1 MAYYNIVT
9 MAYHCTTSVQLNR
22 LPAKIFEPNDD
33 TTATRLAPP
42 RAVPLPLPLAVSA
55 GVSSDCCCCCC
66 CCCCWCCWCWTQPSK
81 GLSIVTVPLAGP
93 AAVIVRHCPTP
104 GPSSTIKVVPTTG
117 SVFTVSQRNSSSTA
131 AAAAPAAAA
140 AVVGPLSLSVLSS
153 VVLVLRAE
161 DADAVAEII
170 VAVPHSPLPSV
181 VSVSLCTQFCS
192 APCS

>member
-55 GVSSDCCCCCC
+55 GVSSDCCCCC
-66 CCCCWCCWCWTQPSK
+66 WCCWCWTQPSK

-117 SVFTVSQRNSSSTA
+117 SVFTVSQRNFSSTA
-131 AAAAPAAAA
+131 PPPPPPPPPAAPA
-140 AVVGPLSLSVLSS
+140 VVGRLLSLSVLPS
-153 VVLVLRAE
+153 VVLLVVLPA
-161 DADAVAEII
+161 ADAVAERI

>member
-66 CCCCWCCWCWTQPSK
+66 CWWWCWCWTQPSK

-117 SVFTVSQRNSSSTA
+117 SVFTVSQRNFSSTA
-131 AAAAPAAAA
+131 PPPAAAAPAAA
-140 AVVGPLSLSVLSS
+140 VVGRLLSS
-153 VVLVLRAE
+153 LMLPTGVLADA
-161 DADAVAEII
+161 DADAVAERI